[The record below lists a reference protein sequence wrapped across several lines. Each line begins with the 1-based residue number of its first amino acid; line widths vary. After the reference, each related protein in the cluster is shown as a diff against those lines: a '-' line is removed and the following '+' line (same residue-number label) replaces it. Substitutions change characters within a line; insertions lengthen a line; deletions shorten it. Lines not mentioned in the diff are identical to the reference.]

1 MSEGITIQSGAS
13 QLRSKETYIAC
24 HESTPCQNTSVVLSD
39 VALHLK
45 GLVKLICLVSTLC
58 LKAFIVPSGVALC
71 L

>member
-13 QLRSKETYIAC
+13 QLRSKEAYVA
-24 HESTPCQNTSVVLSD
+24 STPCQNTSVVLSD
-39 VALHLK
+39 VTLHLK
-45 GLVKLICLVSTLC
+45 RLVKLICLVSTLC